1 MRLLQRYILKE
12 IVRNFAFLL
21 IVLTVLLVFVG
32 IVRQAKESGLG
43 AAQIIQVLPFV
54 VLSLLPFTIPATL
67 LLTVCVVYGR
77 IAADQEITA
86 AKAAGIN
93 ILSLLWPSFLLGAV
107 LSVCSL
113 WLTDQI
119 IPWAVGRIQET
130 IAMALEDIFL
140 ERLRS
145 SHHVTD
151 KEHGYSISVMDVVG
165 KKLIGPTFTYTRQGG
180 EPVTIQ
186 AQEATLE
193 FDLQKQEVILH
204 LVRGAFGIPGQSDG
218 VFEKED
224 QPFPLSHSIPPPKP
238 RHLSIRKIRSD
249 LGELRRTI
257 SDREHRRNV
266 VMALALSL
274 NDIERLCQQ
283 DLIDYGYYQSVDRA
297 KAAKLDTEI
306 HSRLAMSTSCFF
318 FVLLGGPFAIIRPRR
333 QFLTSFL
340 LCFLPILLIYYP
352 VVLLM
357 MNLSKTET
365 VAPAWAMWIANGILL
380 VAGIVVLHKVLK
392 H

>member
-32 IVRQAKESGLG
+32 VVRQAKESGLG

-151 KEHGYSISVMDVVG
+151 KERGYSISVMDVIG

-204 LVRGAFGIPGQSDG
+204 LVRGAFGIPGRSDG

-224 QPFPLSHSIPPPKP
+224 QPFSLPHSIPPPKP
-238 RHLSIRKIRSD
+238 RHLSIQKIRSD

-266 VMALALSL
+266 VTALALSL

-365 VAPAWAMWIANGILL
+365 VAPTWAMWIANGILL
-380 VAGIVVLHKVLK
+380 VAGIVVLHKVFK